1 MNHSYF
7 ECGPWYNV
15 NLLGKNMRLSIFS
28 LLMVFLT
35 QTLSAQ
41 TITCLDREIGMILN
55 NFSSRSVAESW
66 FPKTVRITDDYVQFG
81 VGDDRWYPRTP
92 NRGESHLQ
100 AEIADPDVYKFRYN
114 KNLKRLSV
122 NLVADAGY
130 RTSMIFYKQCSYF
143 EGTSGRASNATTTNA
158 TEVYF
163 KRMSLC
169 DRKYVQQ
176 FLKGQN
182 SYNGAIDGLWGRG
195 TAGGLRSFK
204 KTGNLRGLSDL
215 QVLKRLEDNPVC
227 D

>member
-1 MNHSYF
+1 MRFSI
-7 ECGPWYNV
+7 
-15 NLLGKNMRLSIFS
+15 LLT
-28 LLMVFLT
+28 LMVFST
-35 QTLSAQ
+35 QALSAQ
-41 TITCLDREIGMILN
+41 TITCLDRNIAMVLN
-55 NFSSRSVAESW
+55 NFTSRSAAESW
-66 FPKTVRITDDYVQFG
+66 YPKTVRITDDYVQFG
-81 VGDDRWYPRTP
+81 AGDDRWYEKEP
-92 NRGESHLQ
+92 NRGESHLR
-100 AEIADPDVYKFRYN
+100 AEIADPNVYKFRYN
-114 KNLKRLSV
+114 KNRNRLSV
-122 NLVADAGY
+122 NLVVNAGY
-130 RTSMIFYKQCSYF
+130 RTGTIYYKQCSYS

-195 TAGGLRSFK
+195 TEGGLRSLN

-215 QVLKRLEDNPVC
+215 QVLKKLEDNPIC